1 MGLLSSTRDSI
12 KSADEIMREALGDIL
27 EKTSAYIEIGGIRS
41 KPMNVL
47 YEGSRDVMSTLDS
60 LVRSLAVPLNIN
72 CSINSCREVR
82 SSLIPANSTSYY
94 ITISHIPMACL
105 DGIAWAPYKLCIF
118 SPGRGRYVN
127 IETEG
132 NESFWL
138 TWHSDGVYPTITYN
152 KNLDAAE
159 ISAECDVYRV
169 QESMEEF
176 IYGWLEKAYGILER
190 PRKRE

>member
-1 MGLLSSTRDSI
+1 MGLVSSTRGSI

-27 EKTSAYIEIGGIRS
+27 EKTASYIESNGIRS
-41 KPMNVL
+41 KPLSVL
-47 YEGSRDVMSTLDS
+47 YEGSWDMMHTLDS
-60 LVRSLAVPLNIN
+60 LARSLAIPLNIN
-72 CSINSCREVR
+72 CSINSCREAR
-82 SSLIPANSTSYY
+82 RSLIPANSTSYY
-94 ITISHIPMACL
+94 ITISHIPVARE
-105 DGIAWAPYKLCIF
+105 DGIDWIPYKLCIF

-127 IETEG
+127 IEAEG
-132 NESFWL
+132 NGLFWL

-190 PRKRE
+190 PRKRV